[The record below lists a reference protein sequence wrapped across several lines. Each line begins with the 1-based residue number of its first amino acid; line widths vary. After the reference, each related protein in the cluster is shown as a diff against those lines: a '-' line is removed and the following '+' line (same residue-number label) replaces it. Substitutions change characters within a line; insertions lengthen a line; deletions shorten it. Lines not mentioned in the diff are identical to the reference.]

1 MTQEWTVGLIVLA
14 AAVYA
19 LWYLLPAGLRR
30 RLSRVHPAL
39 GEKRA
44 CGACNNCG
52 GCDDPP
58 AAKSGGVQPVRWLP
72 GSTDRHHPD

>member
-1 MTQEWTVGLIVLA
+1 MTQEWTVGVIVLA

-19 LWYLLPAGLRR
+19 LWYWLPAGLRR
-30 RLSRVHPAL
+30 SLGQVHPAL

-52 GCDDPP
+52 GCDDKP
-58 AAKSGGVQPVRWLP
+58 AGKAAEVQHVRWLP
-72 GSTDRHHPD
+72 RSTDRHHPD